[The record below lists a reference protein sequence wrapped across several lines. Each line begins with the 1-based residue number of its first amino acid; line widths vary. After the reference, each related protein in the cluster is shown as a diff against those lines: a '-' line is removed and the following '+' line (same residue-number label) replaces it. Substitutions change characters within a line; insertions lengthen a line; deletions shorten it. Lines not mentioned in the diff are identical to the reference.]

1 MSDRDRINKAII
13 AYYGMED
20 AIMSDEE
27 FDILFI
33 KEYGDE
39 VSPFEV
45 YQNIYKGK
53 GRERSLEQKML
64 SLKKANNK
72 KELQDFISK
81 FYFQGADS
89 IFITPKFDGLI
100 TSNKILY
107 YTNTY

>member
-45 YQNIYKGK
+45 YQNIY
-53 GRERSLEQKML
+53 ELPPPVLTSVSLEVGV
-64 SLKKANNK
+64 SR
-72 KELQDFISK
+72 ISK
-81 FYFQGADS
+81 RPATHSQG
-89 IFITPKFDGLI
+89 FLLLYLI
-100 TSNKILY
+100 LPVH
-107 YTNTY
+107 TNH